1 MPSSKHSIY
10 VHNSKQVLIQAT
22 PRTELHGKMV
32 YVIKTIPHYPHQEGT
47 KNDPQF
53 GHRDFSLLI

>member
-1 MPSSKHSIY
+1 MLTKKIYEIECLNTSHS
-10 VHNSKQVLIQAT
+10 
-22 PRTELHGKMV
+22 TELHGKMV
-32 YVIKTIPHYPHQEGT
+32 YVIKTIFPHYPHQEGT